1 MKHTK
6 RAKASNGKALDGE
19 ELVDWVQCPS
29 CERWLERSDTP
40 FETTQEAEADSSFLC
55 RICERMRVMREQS
68 QLQYKQESERWQ
80 LALDSLAARLEA
92 HIVNSKNEREVLLD
106 KLAEERRLRGA
117 LLEQV
122 GALQRAL
129 DIIDADKTSSHEN
142 TSATRR
148 VEVTKS
154 AEDVSDVRNAVKAAA
169 VDAGREIVQ
178 SQNKPNSDQELLG
191 GDDRNAVK
199 AAAVDAGR
207 VIDQSQNKPNSD
219 QELVG
224 GSPAEAVGWQVKRS
238 KRAQKRLRKERAEDS
253 QASIPSSRKKTANG
267 PPERPAGLPGAFV
280 YGDGNARRLK
290 RAVLQASAWHRGVHC
305 RTKKDATLVET
316 MEAIE
321 TATDV
326 WDSTEAIVV
335 LHAGLSDIQDDTSP
349 HDSTEKIK
357 SQITSWKAR
366 AKGHFFVV
374 YGVPEVG
381 PKDDTMRIKCEL
393 WNQNLR
399 QICSD
404 IGTRVEF
411 VSVTKA
417 LQDKMN
423 GTSYSEYVAEQLGQ
437 RLGRR
442 LCAFLGLRPSGNY
455 KHRAW
460 RVKPTTSMMTAL
472 GQAIL
477 QMANPQRRQ
486 KRSWHRT

>member
-6 RAKASNGKALDGE
+6 RAEASNGKALDGE
-19 ELVDWVQCPS
+19 ELVDW
-29 CERWLERSDTP
+29 
-40 FETTQEAEADSSFLC
+40 
-55 RICERMRVMREQS
+55 
-68 QLQYKQESERWQ
+68 
-80 LALDSLAARLEA
+80 
-92 HIVNSKNEREVLLD
+92 
-106 KLAEERRLRGA
+106 
-117 LLEQV
+117 
-122 GALQRAL
+122 
-129 DIIDADKTSSHEN
+129 
-142 TSATRR
+142 
-148 VEVTKS
+148 
-154 AEDVSDVRNAVKAAA
+154 
-169 VDAGREIVQ
+169 
-178 SQNKPNSDQELLG
+178 
-191 GDDRNAVK
+191 
-199 AAAVDAGR
+199 
-207 VIDQSQNKPNSD
+207 NKPNSD

-238 KRAQKRLRKERAEDS
+238 KRAQKRPRKERAEDS
-253 QASIPSSRKKTANG
+253 QASIPSSREKTANG

-349 HDSTEKIK
+349 HDSTEKFE

-366 AKGHFFVV
+366 AKDHLFVV

-417 LQDKMN
+417 LHDKIN
-423 GTSYSEYVAEQLGQ
+423 GTSYSEYITEQLGQ

-455 KHRAW
+455 KHRALEGETNNLHDDCPGTGNPTNGQSTEEAEALLAQDVKKKKAHRRRSRKKNEDIHVGFLNLHGARKASKW
-460 RVKPTTSMMTAL
+460 EELYQMIGDEDIKIYAVAETHLRVMERATST
-472 GQAIL
+472 
-477 QMANPQRRQ
+477 
-486 KRSWHRT
+486 

>member
-1 MKHTK
+1 
-6 RAKASNGKALDGE
+6 
-19 ELVDWVQCPS
+19 
-29 CERWLERSDTP
+29 
-40 FETTQEAEADSSFLC
+40 
-55 RICERMRVMREQS
+55 MRVMREQS
-68 QLQYKQESERWQ
+68 QLQYKQESKRWQ
-80 LALDSLAARLEA
+80 LALDSLAAQLEA
-92 HIVNSKNEREVLLD
+92 HIVNSKNELEVLLD
-106 KLAEERRLRGA
+106 KLSEERRLRGA

-154 AEDVSDVRNAVKAAA
+154 AEDVSDVRNGVKAAA
-169 VDAGREIVQ
+169 VDAGRE
-178 SQNKPNSDQELLG
+178 
-191 GDDRNAVK
+191 
-199 AAAVDAGR
+199 
-207 VIDQSQNKPNSD
+207 IDQSQNKPNSD

-238 KRAQKRLRKERAEDS
+238 KRAQKRLRKERAKES
-253 QASIPSSRKKTANG
+253 QASIPSSRKKAVNG

-305 RTKKDATLVET
+305 RTKKDAMLVET
-316 MEAIE
+316 MEAIG

-357 SQITSWKAR
+357 SQITSWKAK

-374 YGVPEVG
+374 YGVLEVG
-381 PKDDTMRIKCEL
+381 LKDDTIRIKCEL

-404 IGTRVEF
+404 IGKRV
-411 VSVTKA
+411 
-417 LQDKMN
+417 
-423 GTSYSEYVAEQLGQ
+423 
-437 RLGRR
+437 
-442 LCAFLGLRPSGNY
+442 
-455 KHRAW
+455 
-460 RVKPTTSMMTAL
+460 
-472 GQAIL
+472 
-477 QMANPQRRQ
+477 
-486 KRSWHRT
+486 

>member
-1 MKHTK
+1 MSP
-6 RAKASNGKALDGE
+6 A
-19 ELVDWVQCPS
+19 
-29 CERWLERSDTP
+29 
-40 FETTQEAEADSSFLC
+40 
-55 RICERMRVMREQS
+55 RV
-68 QLQYKQESERWQ
+68 
-80 LALDSLAARLEA
+80 ATFARLRHA
-92 HIVNSKNEREVLLD
+92 RANEGAPPPEQADAPTRAAGPELRC
-106 KLAEERRLRGA
+106 AEGCLVTYVIH
-117 LLEQV
+117 LV
-122 GALQRAL
+122 GR
-129 DIIDADKTSSHEN
+129 
-142 TSATRR
+142 TSAAPRGTATWIGARTPPR
-148 VEVTKS
+148 APIQVAVLEVREST
-154 AEDVSDVRNAVKAAA
+154 AANTDGAVAAL
-169 VDAGREIVQ
+169 V
-178 SQNKPNSDQELLG
+178 
-191 GDDRNAVK
+191 
-199 AAAVDAGR
+199 
-207 VIDQSQNKPNSD
+207 DQSQNKPNSD

-253 QASIPSSRKKTANG
+253 QTSIPSSRKKTANS

-349 HDSTEKIK
+349 HDSTERLK

-442 LCAFLGLRPSGNY
+442 LCAFLGLRPSGNH

-460 RVKPTTSMMTAL
+460 SVKPTTSMMTAL

-477 QMANPQRRQ
+477 QMANPQRWQ

>member
-1 MKHTK
+1 MKHTM

-19 ELVDWVQCPS
+19 KLGDWVQRPS

-106 KLAEERRLRGA
+106 KLAEERRLGGA
-117 LLEQV
+117 LLFV

-154 AEDVSDVRNAVKAAA
+154 AENVSDVRNAVKAAA
-169 VDAGREIVQ
+169 VDAGGEIVQ

-191 GDDRNAVK
+191 GDDRNSVK

-238 KRAQKRLRKERAEDS
+238 KRAQKRLHKEKAEDS

-290 RAVLQASAWHRGVHC
+290 RAVLQASSWHRGVHC
-305 RTKKDATLVET
+305 RTKKDATLVQT

-321 TATDV
+321 TVTDV

-381 PKDDTMRIKCEL
+381 PKTIPC
-393 WNQNLR
+393 
-399 QICSD
+399 
-404 IGTRVEF
+404 G
-411 VSVTKA
+411 
-417 LQDKMN
+417 
-423 GTSYSEYVAEQLGQ
+423 
-437 RLGRR
+437 
-442 LCAFLGLRPSGNY
+442 
-455 KHRAW
+455 
-460 RVKPTTSMMTAL
+460 
-472 GQAIL
+472 
-477 QMANPQRRQ
+477 
-486 KRSWHRT
+486 

>member
-1 MKHTK
+1 MAIT
-6 RAKASNGKALDGE
+6 
-19 ELVDWVQCPS
+19 
-29 CERWLERSDTP
+29 RSPRCT
-40 FETTQEAEADSSFLC
+40 
-55 RICERMRVMREQS
+55 
-68 QLQYKQESERWQ
+68 
-80 LALDSLAARLEA
+80 
-92 HIVNSKNEREVLLD
+92 
-106 KLAEERRLRGA
+106 LAEERRSLVEGSDYYKPTV
-117 LLEQV
+117 LLGCAQTTRQV
-122 GALQRAL
+122 PFSNSSFSLG
-129 DIIDADKTSSHEN
+129 DAGSRLNVVH
-142 TSATRR
+142 RR
-148 VEVTKS
+148 VKALALAFDRGQS
-154 AEDVSDVRNAVKAAA
+154 AQQQAPVHAQARPD
-169 VDAGREIVQ
+169 
-178 SQNKPNSDQELLG
+178 
-191 GDDRNAVK
+191 
-199 AAAVDAGR
+199 
-207 VIDQSQNKPNSD
+207 
-219 QELVG
+219 
-224 GSPAEAVGWQVKRS
+224 AVGWQAKRS

-253 QASIPSSRKKTANG
+253 QTSIPSSRKKTANS

-305 RTKKDATLVET
+305 RTKKDATFVET

-349 HDSTEKIK
+349 HDSTERFK

-417 LQDKMN
+417 LQDKTN
-423 GTSYSEYVAEQLGQ
+423 GTSYSEHVAEQLGQ

-442 LCAFLGLRPSGNY
+442 LCAFLGLRPSGNH

-460 RVKPTTSMMTAL
+460 SVKPTTSMMTAL

-477 QMANPQRRQ
+477 QMANPQSRKKSKDIHVGFLNLHGARTASKWEELYQ
-486 KRSWHRT
+486 MMGEEDIEIYAVAETHLRVTEEPPVHKSWQWASLNRSGESRKGGGIGFLWKTRSAWKKLDSPCVEHMWVEGYL

>member
-19 ELVDWVQCPS
+19 ELVDWVQCLS

-92 HIVNSKNEREVLLD
+92 HIVNSKNERDVLLD

-154 AEDVSDVRNAVKAAA
+154 AKDVSDVRNSVKAAA

-199 AAAVDAGR
+199 AVAVDAGR

-267 PPERPAGLPGAFV
+267 PPPPPERPAGLPGAFV
-280 YGDGNARRLK
+280 YVDGNARRLK
-290 RAVLQASAWHRGVHC
+290 RAVLQASAWHRGIQQRPSWFC
-305 RTKKDATLVET
+305 TP
-316 MEAIE
+316 
-321 TATDV
+321 
-326 WDSTEAIVV
+326 
-335 LHAGLSDIQDDTSP
+335 GLSDIQDDTSP

-442 LCAFLGLRPSGNY
+442 LCAFLGPRPSGNY

-460 RVKPTTSMMTAL
+460 RVKPTISMMTAL

>member
-1 MKHTK
+1 
-6 RAKASNGKALDGE
+6 
-19 ELVDWVQCPS
+19 
-29 CERWLERSDTP
+29 
-40 FETTQEAEADSSFLC
+40 
-55 RICERMRVMREQS
+55 MRVMREQS

-267 PPERPAGLPGAFV
+267 SQNGQQDSRVHSSTGMAMHVDSNRQSSKPVHGTEVYTAVRKKMPGLWKQWKPLRL
-280 YGDGNARRLK
+280 RRT
-290 RAVLQASAWHRGVHC
+290 C
-305 RTKKDATLVET
+305 R
-316 MEAIE
+316 
-321 TATDV
+321 
-326 WDSTEAIVV
+326 
-335 LHAGLSDIQDDTSP
+335 IQ
-349 HDSTEKIK
+349 
-357 SQITSWKAR
+357 Q
-366 AKGHFFVV
+366 
-374 YGVPEVG
+374 
-381 PKDDTMRIKCEL
+381 
-393 WNQNLR
+393 
-399 QICSD
+399 
-404 IGTRVEF
+404 
-411 VSVTKA
+411 
-417 LQDKMN
+417 
-423 GTSYSEYVAEQLGQ
+423 
-437 RLGRR
+437 
-442 LCAFLGLRPSGNY
+442 RPSWFCTPVS
-455 KHRAW
+455 A
-460 RVKPTTSMMTAL
+460 TS
-472 GQAIL
+472 
-477 QMANPQRRQ
+477 
-486 KRSWHRT
+486 

>member
-1 MKHTK
+1 
-6 RAKASNGKALDGE
+6 
-19 ELVDWVQCPS
+19 
-29 CERWLERSDTP
+29 
-40 FETTQEAEADSSFLC
+40 
-55 RICERMRVMREQS
+55 
-68 QLQYKQESERWQ
+68 
-80 LALDSLAARLEA
+80 
-92 HIVNSKNEREVLLD
+92 
-106 KLAEERRLRGA
+106 
-117 LLEQV
+117 
-122 GALQRAL
+122 
-129 DIIDADKTSSHEN
+129 
-142 TSATRR
+142 
-148 VEVTKS
+148 
-154 AEDVSDVRNAVKAAA
+154 
-169 VDAGREIVQ
+169 
-178 SQNKPNSDQELLG
+178 
-191 GDDRNAVK
+191 
-199 AAAVDAGR
+199 
-207 VIDQSQNKPNSD
+207 
-219 QELVG
+219 
-224 GSPAEAVGWQVKRS
+224 
-238 KRAQKRLRKERAEDS
+238 
-253 QASIPSSRKKTANG
+253 
-267 PPERPAGLPGAFV
+267 
-280 YGDGNARRLK
+280 
-290 RAVLQASAWHRGVHC
+290 
-305 RTKKDATLVET
+305 

-326 WDSTEAIVV
+326 SDSTEAIVV

-349 HDSTEKIK
+349 HDSTERFR

-423 GTSYSEYVAEQLGQ
+423 GTSYSKYVAEQLGQ

-442 LCAFLGLRPSGNY
+442 LCAFLGLRPSGNH

-460 RVKPTTSMMTAL
+460 SVKPTTSMMTAP

-486 KRSWHRT
+486 KRSWHRA